1 MPQLNAPIYRR
12 DYSGETIT
20 YVDTNT
26 TQMKSLFV
34 TPRDFPY
41 DRSVSNAIVLGN
53 GVSRLD
59 PNIQLLLN
67 QNNKRVAEGYKTTY
81 ACNAAYRDT
90 DADYYIWK
98 TNIFFGDNTYPIE
111 ASKIFLQN
119 DLWVGYQD
127 TNLIPNIWY
136 MDSGSTA
143 AFLAAFDGAK
153 KVFLFGFDG
162 CGDVHTNIYAN
173 TLGYDDFDYNYEKHN
188 AHLTNVVRVYSDVH
202 FYRVRTEHSFDFNN
216 ELKKYPNY
224 HEISIRQAVLEG
236 DF

>member
-1 MPQLNAPIYRR
+1 MPQLNTPIYRR
-12 DYSGETIT
+12 DYTGEVIT
-20 YVDTNT
+20 YVEEG
-26 TQMKSLFV
+26 QMKSLFV
-34 TPRDFPY
+34 TPRNFPY
-41 DRSVSNAIVLGN
+41 DRNVSNAIVLGN

-90 DADYYIWK
+90 KADYYIWK
-98 TNIFFGDNTYPIE
+98 TNIFFGDKTYEID
-111 ASKIFLQN
+111 STKVFLQN
-119 DLWVGYQD
+119 DLWIAYRD

-143 AFLAAFDGAK
+143 AFMAAFDGAK

-162 CGDVHTNIYAN
+162 CGDVHDNIYAN
-173 TLGYDDFDYNYEKHN
+173 TLGYDDSNHTYDKHN
-188 AHLTNVVRVYSDVH
+188 AHLTNVCAAYTDVQ
-202 FYRVRTEHSFDFNN
+202 FYRVRTQNSFDFTT
-216 ELKKYPNY
+216 ELNKLPNY
-224 HEISIRQAVLEG
+224 HEVSVREAVLLG